1 MTEQVHSKTDRLVML
16 ESNGYHIEVGDPNL
30 VNFVQAEISV
40 FGLESKSKVS

>member
-30 VNFVQAEISV
+30 VNCGQAGISV
-40 FGLESKSKVS
+40 FGLEAESRVS